1 MCSALVHSLDGIPLP
16 IKQLKGEEHVEEI
29 DLSGKRLGVA
39 SAVVIA
45 SLIGSNTA
53 TKSLKCAPAF

>member
-1 MCSALVHSLDGIPLP
+1 MHSLDGIPLP

-29 DLSGKRLGVA
+29 DLSGKGYGQQLGRA

>member
-1 MCSALVHSLDGIPLP
+1 MHSLDGISLP
-16 IKQLKGEEHVEEI
+16 IKQLKGEKHVEEI
-29 DLSGKRLGVA
+29 NLSGGKYRQKLGVA

-53 TKSLKCAPAF
+53 TKSLKCAIAF

>member
-1 MCSALVHSLDGIPLP
+1 MHSLDGIPLP

-29 DLSGKRLGVA
+29 NLSGNYRQKLGVN

-53 TKSLKCAPAF
+53 TKSLKCAIAF

>member
-1 MCSALVHSLDGIPLP
+1 MHSLDDIPLP

-29 DLSGKRLGVA
+29 DLSGKVYGKQLGVA

-45 SLIGSNTA
+45 SLICSNTA
-53 TKSLKCAPAF
+53 TKTLKCALAF

>member
-1 MCSALVHSLDGIPLP
+1 MHSLDGIPLP

-29 DLSGKRLGVA
+29 DLSGKGPGQRLGLA

-45 SLIGSNTA
+45 SLLGSNTA
-53 TKSLKCAPAF
+53 TKSLKCALAF

>member
-1 MCSALVHSLDGIPLP
+1 MHSLDGIPLP

-29 DLSGKRLGVA
+29 DLSCKGYGQQLGVA

-45 SLIGSNTA
+45 SLLGLNTA
-53 TKSLKCAPAF
+53 TKSLKCALAF

>member
-1 MCSALVHSLDGIPLP
+1 MHSLDGIPLP

-29 DLSGKRLGVA
+29 DLSGKGYGQQLCVA

-45 SLIGSNTA
+45 SIIGSNTA
-53 TKSLKCAPAF
+53 TKSLKCALAF

>member
-1 MCSALVHSLDGIPLP
+1 MHSLDGIPLP